1 MEQEEMGKYIIY
13 GLKHMLIEKDRKKDL
28 LKTFVKR
35 DKKRKKNSDNKICFL
50 IFKNHY
56 VFS

>member
-35 DKKRKKNSDNKICFL
+35 DKKRKKNSDNKICFI
-50 IFKNHY
+50 IFKNDY

>member
-1 MEQEEMGKYIIY
+1 MGKYIIY

-35 DKKRKKNSDNKICFL
+35 DKKRKKNSDNKICFI
-50 IFKNHY
+50 IFKNDY

>member
-13 GLKHMLIEKDRKKDL
+13 GLKHLLIEKDRKKDL

-35 DKKRKKNSDNKICFL
+35 DKKRKKNSDNKICFI
-50 IFKNHY
+50 IFKNDY

>member
-1 MEQEEMGKYIIY
+1 MEQEEMGKYIIC

-35 DKKRKKNSDNKICFL
+35 DKKKNSDNKICFF

>member
-28 LKTFVKR
+28 LKTFKR
-35 DKKRKKNSDNKICFL
+35 DKKRKKNSDNKICFI
-50 IFKNHY
+50 IFKNDY